1 MSETEFTPCPICKP
15 VADDED
21 CVFATIRKGEDD
33 KTVICCCPQ
42 QEKVKSRD

>member
-1 MSETEFTPCPICKP
+1 MSETEFVPCPVCEP
-15 VADDED
+15 ASDDE
-21 CVFATIRKGEDD
+21 CVFATIRRVEEG